1 MPKFVKYTDWSAKER
16 LALIRKQNVERHV
29 GFEAKQKLRANIL
42 RHQVLQNEQME
53 LDRLKAATV
62 HGNLHAAA
70 EARMKQLAQ
79 KLLGK
84 ENDRR

>member
-1 MPKFVKYTDWSAKER
+1 MPKQVKYTDWTAKER

-29 GFEAKQKLRANIL
+29 GFEARQKLRANIMK
-42 RHQVLQNEQME
+42 HQVLQNEQIE

-62 HGNLHAAA
+62 HGHLHAAA
-70 EARMKQLAQ
+70 EARMKHLAI

-84 ENDRR
+84 EK